1 MTRPRSVHNTI
12 ATLLWLLAIVALSA
26 SSAVASDSLQ
36 TSCPLL
42 PLHAQRLPDLNL
54 PRAGY
59 SVFCINGEI
68 TVVGGHTDGFVPTA
82 TAEYYKDGVWHLL
95 PTAYEH
101 DNGFAVVLSSGKAL
115 IAGGHEKHLGI
126 GQTFV
131 AEMYDPIAH
140 HFEGFGC
147 LDTKRSLASAI
158 EMDSGHVVIAG
169 NHYADDAIECFD
181 GQKNFTYIKD
191 VAAGRC
197 RPYILRIANNDALVF
212 GAFDTKDK
220 PLPEP
225 SLIDRI
231 KGEPFREPLLDTWH
245 PLGFEGLD
253 PNAISFIG
261 DEQAGD
267 YRHLLAAC
275 NDEGQIVII
284 QVCDTIFSILPTDVP
299 IPMESSWGKILYFS
313 PLIVDRMEQKGYIL
327 GIDNDKRFYALCIN
341 YSTVSDSSPASL
353 TLYYTDPLTDAG
365 AAPPILTPEGNILL
379 AGGITDSNFHPYR
392 TVYLLPLGRQVEGAS
407 SPGRLK
413 PYDIA
418 GYVCLVIFVLL
429 FLNWLRVRHKQG
441 NHSPDAPQSSNAT
454 PTPNASP
461 VPNAS
466 RLMEQIHQAMVEQKL
481 YLNNDLKLTDVA
493 TLLDTTPR
501 NIAEYIRE
509 CENCSFT
516 QLVNNYRIE
525 HAKRL
530 LVEQPDKKLM
540 NVAIESGF
548 ANETSF
554 FRTFKSVTGMT
565 PREWTAQKK

>member
-1 MTRPRSVHNTI
+1 MTQPRSVHNTI

-54 PRAGY
+54 PRAGH

-68 TVVGGHTDGFVPTA
+68 TIVGGHTDGFVPTA
-82 TAEYYKDGVWHLL
+82 TAEYYKDGAWHLL

-158 EMDSGHVVIAG
+158 EIDSGLVMIAG

-181 GQKNFTYIKD
+181 GQRNFAFVKD
-191 VAAGRC
+191 VSAGRC
-197 RPYILRIANNDALVF
+197 HPYILHVANDDALIF
-212 GAFDTKDK
+212 GNFDTKDK

-225 SLIDRI
+225 SLIDRM
-231 KGEPFREPLLDTWH
+231 KGEPFHDPLLDIWY
-245 PLGFEGLD
+245 PLNFEGLD

-267 YRHLLAAC
+267 YRHLLAAN
-275 NDEGQIVII
+275 NDEGQMAIL
-284 QVCDTIFSILPTDVP
+284 QVCDTIFSILPTDVS
-299 IPMESSWGKILYFS
+299 IPLESPWGKIKYYS

-327 GIDNDKRFYALCIN
+327 GVDNDRRFYALCVN
-341 YSTVSDSSPASL
+341 YSAVSDGSPASL

-365 AAPPILTPEGNILL
+365 TAFPILTPEGNILL
-379 AGGITDSNFHPYR
+379 AGGITDSNFYPYR
-392 TVYLLPLGRQVEGAS
+392 TVFLLPVGRQVEEVFTHGA
-407 SPGRLK
+407 LK
-413 PYDIA
+413 PYDVA
-418 GYVCLVIFVLL
+418 GYVCLLIFVLL
-429 FLNWLRVRHKQG
+429 FLNWLRVRRKKEPVVSR
-441 NHSPDAPQSSNAT
+441 NELTSEPDVTNILKRTRQ
-454 PTPNASP
+454 
-461 VPNAS
+461 
-466 RLMEQIHQAMVEQKL
+466 LMEEKQL
-481 YLNNDLKLTDVA
+481 YLNSDLKLPDVA
-493 TLLDTTPR
+493 SLLDISPR
-501 NIAEYIRE
+501 KLAEYIKE
-509 CENCSFT
+509 HEDCSFA
-516 QLVNNYRIE
+516 QFINEYRIE

-530 LVEQPDKKLM
+530 LQEQPEKKLTQ
-540 NVAIESGF
+540 VAIESGF

-554 FRTFKSVTGMT
+554 FRTFKSITGTT
-565 PREWTAQKK
+565 PREWLAQK

>member
-1 MTRPRSVHNTI
+1 MTQPRSVHNTI

-36 TSCPLL
+36 TSCPIL

-82 TAEYYKDGVWHLL
+82 TAEYYKDGAWHLL

-158 EMDSGHVVIAG
+158 EIDSGLVMIAG

-181 GQKNFTYIKD
+181 GQRNFAFVKD
-191 VAAGRC
+191 VSAGRC
-197 RPYILRIANNDALVF
+197 HPYILHVANDDALIF
-212 GAFDTKDK
+212 GNFDTKDK

-225 SLIDRI
+225 SLIDRM
-231 KGEPFREPLLDTWH
+231 KGEPFHEPLLDIWY
-245 PLGFEGLD
+245 PLNFEGFD

-267 YRHLLAAC
+267 YRHLLAAS
-275 NDEGQIVII
+275 NDEGQMAIL
-284 QVCDTIFSILPTDVP
+284 QVCDTIFSILPTDVS
-299 IPMESSWGKILYFS
+299 IPLESPWGKIKYYS

-327 GIDNDKRFYALCIN
+327 GVDNDRRFYALCVN
-341 YSTVSDSSPASL
+341 YSAVSDGSPASL

-365 AAPPILTPEGNILL
+365 TAFPILTPEGNILL
-379 AGGITDSNFHPYR
+379 AGGITDSNFYPYR
-392 TVYLLPLGRQVEGAS
+392 TVFLLPVGRQVEEVFTHGA
-407 SPGRLK
+407 LK
-413 PYDIA
+413 PYDVA
-418 GYVCLVIFVLL
+418 GYVCLLIFVLL
-429 FLNWLRVRHKQG
+429 FLNWLRVRRKKEPVVSR
-441 NHSPDAPQSSNAT
+441 NELTSEPDVTNILKRTRQ
-454 PTPNASP
+454 
-461 VPNAS
+461 
-466 RLMEQIHQAMVEQKL
+466 LMEEKQL
-481 YLNNDLKLTDVA
+481 YLNSDLKLPDVA
-493 TLLDTTPR
+493 SLLDISPR
-501 NIAEYIRE
+501 KLAEYIKE
-509 CENCSFT
+509 HEDCSFA
-516 QLVNNYRIE
+516 QFINEYRIE

-530 LVEQPDKKLM
+530 LQEQPEKKLTQ
-540 NVAIESGF
+540 VAIESGF

-554 FRTFKSVTGMT
+554 FRTFKSITGTT
-565 PREWTAQKK
+565 PREWLAQK

>member
-82 TAEYYKDGVWHLL
+82 TAEYYKDGAWHLL
-95 PTAYEH
+95 STAYEH

-158 EMDSGHVVIAG
+158 EIDSGRVMIAG

-181 GQKNFTYIKD
+181 GQRNFAFVKD
-191 VAAGRC
+191 VSAGRC
-197 RPYILRIANNDALVF
+197 HPYILHVANDDALIF
-212 GAFDTKDK
+212 GSFDTKDK

-225 SLIDRI
+225 SLIDRM
-231 KGEPFREPLLDTWH
+231 KGEPFHEPLLDIWY
-245 PLGFEGLD
+245 PLNFEGLD

-267 YRHLLAAC
+267 YRHLLAAS
-275 NDEGQIVII
+275 NDEGQIAII
-284 QVCDTIFSILPTDVP
+284 QVCDTIFSILPTDVS
-299 IPMESSWGKILYFS
+299 IPLESPWGKIKYYS

-327 GIDNDKRFYALCIN
+327 GVDNDRRFYALCVN
-341 YSTVSDSSPASL
+341 YSAVSDGSPASL
-353 TLYYTDPLTDAG
+353 TLYYTDPLIDAG
-365 AAPPILTPEGNILL
+365 TAFPILTPEGNILL
-379 AGGITDSNFHPYR
+379 AGGITDSNFYPYR
-392 TVYLLPLGRQVEGAS
+392 TVFLLPVGRQVEEVFTHGA
-407 SPGRLK
+407 LK
-413 PYDIA
+413 PYDVA
-418 GYVCLVIFVLL
+418 GYVCLLIFVLL
-429 FLNWLRVRHKQG
+429 FLNWLRVRRKKEPVVSRNELTSEPDVTNILKRTRQLIEEKQ
-441 NHSPDAPQSSNAT
+441 
-454 PTPNASP
+454 
-461 VPNAS
+461 
-466 RLMEQIHQAMVEQKL
+466 L
-481 YLNNDLKLTDVA
+481 YLNSDLKLPDVA
-493 TLLDTTPR
+493 SLLDISPR
-501 NIAEYIRE
+501 KLAEYIKE
-509 CENCSFT
+509 HEDCSFA
-516 QLVNNYRIE
+516 QFINEYRIE

-530 LVEQPDKKLM
+530 LQEQPEKKLTQ
-540 NVAIESGF
+540 VAIESGF

-554 FRTFKSVTGMT
+554 FRTFKSITGTT
-565 PREWTAQKK
+565 PREWLAQK

>member
-82 TAEYYKDGVWHLL
+82 TAEYYKDGAWHLL
-95 PTAYEH
+95 STAYEH

-158 EMDSGHVVIAG
+158 EIDSGLVMIAG

-181 GQKNFTYIKD
+181 GQRNFTFVKD
-191 VAAGRC
+191 VSAGRC
-197 RPYILRIANNDALVF
+197 HPYILHVANDDALIF
-212 GAFDTKDK
+212 GNFDTKDK

-225 SLIDRI
+225 SLIDRM
-231 KGEPFREPLLDTWH
+231 KGEPFHEPLLDIWY
-245 PLGFEGLD
+245 PLNFEGFD

-267 YRHLLAAC
+267 YRHLLAAS
-275 NDEGQIVII
+275 NDEGQMAIL
-284 QVCDTIFSILPTDVP
+284 QVCDTIFSILPTDVS
-299 IPMESSWGKILYFS
+299 IPLESPWGKIKYYS

-327 GIDNDKRFYALCIN
+327 GVDNDRRFYALCVN
-341 YSTVSDSSPASL
+341 YSAVSDGSPASL

-365 AAPPILTPEGNILL
+365 TAFPILTPEGNILL
-379 AGGITDSNFHPYR
+379 AGGITDSNFYPYR
-392 TVYLLPLGRQVEGAS
+392 TVFLLPVGRQVEKVFTHGT
-407 SPGRLK
+407 LK
-413 PYDIA
+413 PYDVA
-418 GYVCLVIFVLL
+418 GYVCLLIFVLL
-429 FLNWLRVRHKQG
+429 FLNWLRVRRKKE
-441 NHSPDAPQSSNAT
+441 
-454 PTPNASP
+454 P
-461 VPNAS
+461 VAS
-466 RLMEQIHQAMVEQKL
+466 RNELTSEPDVTNILKLTRQLMEEKQL
-481 YLNNDLKLTDVA
+481 YLNSDLKLPDVA
-493 TLLDTTPR
+493 SLLDISPR
-501 NIAEYIRE
+501 KLAEYIKE
-509 CENCSFT
+509 HEDCSFA
-516 QLVNNYRIE
+516 QFINEYRIE

-530 LVEQPDKKLM
+530 LQEQPEKKLTQ
-540 NVAIESGF
+540 VAIESGF

-554 FRTFKSVTGMT
+554 FRTFKSITGTT
-565 PREWTAQKK
+565 PREWLAQK

>member
-1 MTRPRSVHNTI
+1 
-12 ATLLWLLAIVALSA
+12 
-26 SSAVASDSLQ
+26 
-36 TSCPLL
+36 
-42 PLHAQRLPDLNL
+42 LHAQRLPDLNL

-82 TAEYYKDGVWHLL
+82 TAEYYKDGAWHLL
-95 PTAYEH
+95 STAYEH

-131 AEMYDPIAH
+131 AEMYDPTTH
-140 HFEGFGC
+140 SFEGFGC

-267 YRHLLAAC
+267 YRHLLAAS
-275 NDEGQIVII
+275 NDEGQMAIL
-284 QVCDTIFSILPTDVP
+284 QVCDTIFSILPTDVS
-299 IPMESSWGKILYFS
+299 IPLESPWGKIKYYS

-327 GIDNDKRFYALCIN
+327 GVDNDRRFYALCVN
-341 YSTVSDSSPASL
+341 YSAVSDGSPASL

-365 AAPPILTPEGNILL
+365 TASPILTPEGNILL
-379 AGGITDSNFHPYR
+379 AGGITDSNFYPYR
-392 TVYLLPLGRQVEGAS
+392 TVFLLPVGRQVEEVFTHGA
-407 SPGRLK
+407 LK
-413 PYDIA
+413 PYDVA
-418 GYVCLVIFVLL
+418 GYVCLLIFVLL
-429 FLNWLRVRHKQG
+429 FLNWLRVRRKKEPVVSR
-441 NHSPDAPQSSNAT
+441 NELTSEPDVTNILKRTRQ
-454 PTPNASP
+454 
-461 VPNAS
+461 
-466 RLMEQIHQAMVEQKL
+466 LMEEKQL
-481 YLNNDLKLTDVA
+481 YLNSDLKLPDVA
-493 TLLDTTPR
+493 SLLDISPR
-501 NIAEYIRE
+501 KLAEYIKDHE
-509 CENCSFT
+509 DCSFA
-516 QLVNNYRIE
+516 QFINEYRIE

-530 LVEQPDKKLM
+530 LQEQPEKKLTQ
-540 NVAIESGF
+540 VAIESGF

-554 FRTFKSVTGMT
+554 FRTFKSITGTT
-565 PREWTAQKK
+565 PREWLAQK

>member
-1 MTRPRSVHNTI
+1 MTQPRSVHNTI

-54 PRAGY
+54 PRAGH

-68 TVVGGHTDGFVPTA
+68 TIVGGHTDGFVPTA
-82 TAEYYKDGVWHLL
+82 TAEYYKDGAWHLL

-158 EMDSGHVVIAG
+158 EIDSGLVMIAG

-181 GQKNFTYIKD
+181 GQRNFSFIKD
-191 VAAGRC
+191 VSAGRC
-197 RPYILRIANNDALVF
+197 HPYILHAANDDALIF
-212 GAFDTKDK
+212 GNFDTKDK

-225 SLIDRI
+225 SLIDRM
-231 KGEPFREPLLDTWH
+231 KGEPFHEPLLDIWY
-245 PLGFEGLD
+245 PLNFEGFD

-267 YRHLLAAC
+267 YRHLLAAS
-275 NDEGQIVII
+275 NDEGQMAIL
-284 QVCDTIFSILPTDVP
+284 QVCDTIFSILPTDVS
-299 IPMESSWGKILYFS
+299 IPLESPWGKIKYYS

-327 GIDNDKRFYALCIN
+327 GVDNDRRFYALCVN
-341 YSTVSDSSPASL
+341 YSAVSDGSPASL

-365 AAPPILTPEGNILL
+365 TAFPILTPEGNILL
-379 AGGITDSNFHPYR
+379 AGGITDSNFYPYR
-392 TVYLLPLGRQVEGAS
+392 TVFLLPVGRQVEEVFTHGA
-407 SPGRLK
+407 LK
-413 PYDIA
+413 PYDVA
-418 GYVCLVIFVLL
+418 GYVCLLIFVLL
-429 FLNWLRVRHKQG
+429 FLNWLRVRRKKEPVVSR
-441 NHSPDAPQSSNAT
+441 NELTSEPDVTNILKRTRQ
-454 PTPNASP
+454 
-461 VPNAS
+461 
-466 RLMEQIHQAMVEQKL
+466 LMEEKQL
-481 YLNNDLKLTDVA
+481 YLNSDLKLPDVA
-493 TLLDTTPR
+493 SLLDISPR
-501 NIAEYIRE
+501 KLAEYIKE
-509 CENCSFT
+509 HEDCSFA
-516 QLVNNYRIE
+516 QFINEYRIE

-530 LVEQPDKKLM
+530 LQEQPEKKLTQ
-540 NVAIESGF
+540 VAIESGF

-554 FRTFKSVTGMT
+554 FRTFKSITGTT
-565 PREWTAQKK
+565 PREWLAQK

>member
-1 MTRPRSVHNTI
+1 MTQPRSVHNTI

-36 TSCPLL
+36 TSCPIL

-82 TAEYYKDGVWHLL
+82 TAEYYKDGAWHLL

-158 EMDSGHVVIAG
+158 EIDSGLVMIAG

-181 GQKNFTYIKD
+181 GQRNFAFVKD
-191 VAAGRC
+191 VSAGRC
-197 RPYILRIANNDALVF
+197 HPYILHVANDDALIF
-212 GAFDTKDK
+212 GNFDTKDK

-225 SLIDRI
+225 SLIDRM
-231 KGEPFREPLLDTWH
+231 KGEPFHEPLLDIWY
-245 PLGFEGLD
+245 PLNFEGFD

-267 YRHLLAAC
+267 YRHLLAAS
-275 NDEGQIVII
+275 NDEGQMAIL
-284 QVCDTIFSILPTDVP
+284 QVCDTIFSILPTDVS
-299 IPMESSWGKILYFS
+299 IPLESPWGKIKYYS

-327 GIDNDKRFYALCIN
+327 GVDNDRRFYALCVN
-341 YSTVSDSSPASL
+341 YSAVSDGSPASL

-365 AAPPILTPEGNILL
+365 TAFPILTPEGNILL
-379 AGGITDSNFHPYR
+379 AGGITDSNFYPYQ
-392 TVYLLPLGRQVEGAS
+392 TVFLLPVGRQVEEVFTHGA
-407 SPGRLK
+407 LK
-413 PYDIA
+413 PYDVA
-418 GYVCLVIFVLL
+418 GYVCLLIFVLL
-429 FLNWLRVRHKQG
+429 FLNWLRVRRKKEPVVSR
-441 NHSPDAPQSSNAT
+441 NELTSEPDVTNILKRTRQ
-454 PTPNASP
+454 
-461 VPNAS
+461 
-466 RLMEQIHQAMVEQKL
+466 LMEEKQL
-481 YLNNDLKLTDVA
+481 YLNSDLKLPDVA
-493 TLLDTTPR
+493 SLLDISPR
-501 NIAEYIRE
+501 KLAEYIKE
-509 CENCSFT
+509 HEDCSFA
-516 QLVNNYRIE
+516 QFINEYRIE

-530 LVEQPDKKLM
+530 LQEQPEKKLTQ
-540 NVAIESGF
+540 VAIESGF

-554 FRTFKSVTGMT
+554 FRTFKSITGTT
-565 PREWTAQKK
+565 PREWLAQK

>member
-1 MTRPRSVHNTI
+1 MTQPRSVHNTI

-54 PRAGY
+54 PRAGH

-82 TAEYYKDGVWHLL
+82 TAEYYKDGAWHLL
-95 PTAYEH
+95 STAYEH

-131 AEMYDPIAH
+131 AEMYDPTTH
-140 HFEGFGC
+140 SFEGFGC

-225 SLIDRI
+225 SLIDRM

-267 YRHLLAAC
+267 YRHLLATC
-275 NDEGQIVII
+275 NHEGQMAII

-327 GIDNDKRFYALCIN
+327 GVDNDKRFYALCIN
-341 YSTVSDSSPASL
+341 YNAVSDSTPASL

-365 AAPPILTPEGNILL
+365 TASPILTPEGNILL
-379 AGGITDSNFHPYR
+379 AGGITDSNFYPYR

-407 SPGRLK
+407 SPGGLK

-441 NHSPDAPQSSNAT
+441 NHSPDAPQGGNAA
-454 PTPNASP
+454 PA
-461 VPNAS
+461 PNAS

>member
-1 MTRPRSVHNTI
+1 MTQPRSVHNTI
-12 ATLLWLLAIVALSA
+12 ATLLWLLAMVALSA

-54 PRAGY
+54 PRAGH

-82 TAEYYKDGVWHLL
+82 TAEYYKDGAWHLL

-131 AEMYDPIAH
+131 AEMYDPTTH
-140 HFEGFGC
+140 SFEGFGC

-169 NHYADDAIECFD
+169 NHYTDDAIECFD
-181 GQKNFTYIKD
+181 GQKNFTYVKD
-191 VAAGRC
+191 VSAGRC
-197 RPYILRIANNDALVF
+197 LPYILRIANNDVLVF

-225 SLIDRI
+225 SLIDRM
-231 KGEPFREPLLDTWH
+231 KGEPFREPLLDIWH

-253 PNAISFIG
+253 PNTISFIG
-261 DEQAGD
+261 NEQADD
-267 YRHLLAAC
+267 YLHLLAAC
-275 NDEGQIVII
+275 NDEGQIAII
-284 QVCDTIFSILPTDVP
+284 QVCDTIFSLLPTDVP
-299 IPMESSWGKILYFS
+299 IPMESSWGKIVYYS

-327 GIDNDKRFYALCIN
+327 GVDNDRRFYALCIN
-341 YSTVSDSSPASL
+341 YSAVSASSPASL

-365 AAPPILTPEGNILL
+365 TASPILTPEGNILL
-379 AGGITDSNFHPYR
+379 AGGITDSNFYPYR
-392 TVYLLPLGRQVEGAS
+392 TVYLLPLGRQEEGAY
-407 SPGRLK
+407 SPGGLK
-413 PYDIA
+413 PYDVA

-429 FLNWLRVRHKQG
+429 FLNWLRVRRKKEPVA
-441 NHSPDAPQSSNAT
+441 SKIELSAEPDVTNILQRT
-454 PTPNASP
+454 
-461 VPNAS
+461 
-466 RLMEQIHQAMVEQKL
+466 RQLMEEKRL
-481 YLNNDLKLTDVA
+481 YLNYDLKLPDVA
-493 TLLDTTPR
+493 SLLDISPR
-501 NIAEYIRE
+501 KLAEYIKDHE
-509 CENCSFT
+509 DCSFA
-516 QLVNNYRIE
+516 QFINEYRIE

-530 LVEQPDKKLM
+530 LQEQPEKKLTQ
-540 NVAIESGF
+540 VAIESGF

-554 FRTFKSVTGMT
+554 FRTFKSITGTT
-565 PREWTAQKK
+565 PREWLAQK

>member
-1 MTRPRSVHNTI
+1 M
-12 ATLLWLLAIVALSA
+12 VALSA

-42 PLHAQRLPDLNL
+42 PLQAQRLPDLNL
-54 PRAGY
+54 PRAGH

-82 TAEYYKDGVWHLL
+82 TAEYYKDGTWHLL
-95 PTAYEH
+95 STAYEH

-131 AEMYDPIAH
+131 AEMYDPTTH
-140 HFEGFGC
+140 SFEGFGC

-169 NHYADDAIECFD
+169 NHYTDDAIECFD
-181 GQKNFTYIKD
+181 GQKNFTYVKD

-220 PLPEP
+220 PLHEP
-225 SLIDRI
+225 SLIDRM

-245 PLGFEGLD
+245 PFGFEGLD

-261 DEQAGD
+261 DEQSND

-275 NDEGQIVII
+275 NDEGQLAII
-284 QVCDTIFSILPTDVP
+284 QVCDTIFSLFPTDVP
-299 IPMESSWGKILYFS
+299 IPMESLWGKILYFS

-365 AAPPILTPEGNILL
+365 TASPILTPEGNILL

-407 SPGRLK
+407 SPGGLK

-429 FLNWLRVRHKQG
+429 FLNWLRVRYKQG
-441 NHSPDAPQSSNAT
+441 NHSPDAPQSGNAT

-466 RLMEQIHQAMVEQKL
+466 RLMEQIHQAMVEKKL

-530 LVEQPDKKLM
+530 LIEQPDKKLM

>member
-82 TAEYYKDGVWHLL
+82 TAEYYKDGAWHLL

-158 EMDSGHVVIAG
+158 EIDSGLVMIAG

-181 GQKNFTYIKD
+181 GQRNFAFVKD
-191 VAAGRC
+191 VSAGRC
-197 RPYILRIANNDALVF
+197 HPYILHVANDDALIF
-212 GAFDTKDK
+212 GSFDTKDK

-225 SLIDRI
+225 SLIDRM
-231 KGEPFREPLLDTWH
+231 KGEPFHEPLLDIWY
-245 PLGFEGLD
+245 PLNFEGLD

-267 YRHLLAAC
+267 YRHLLAAS
-275 NDEGQIVII
+275 NDEGQMAIL
-284 QVCDTIFSILPTDVP
+284 QVCDTIFSILPTDVS
-299 IPMESSWGKILYFS
+299 IPLESPWGKIKYYS

-327 GIDNDKRFYALCIN
+327 GVDNDRRFYTLCVN
-341 YSTVSDSSPASL
+341 YSAVSDGSPASL

-365 AAPPILTPEGNILL
+365 TAFPILTPEGNILL
-379 AGGITDSNFHPYR
+379 AGGITDSNFYPYR
-392 TVYLLPLGRQVEGAS
+392 TVFLLPVGRQVEEVFTHGA
-407 SPGRLK
+407 LK
-413 PYDIA
+413 PYDVA
-418 GYVCLVIFVLL
+418 GYVCLLIFVLL
-429 FLNWLRVRHKQG
+429 FLNWLRVRRKKEPVVSR
-441 NHSPDAPQSSNAT
+441 NELTSEPDVTNILKRTRQ
-454 PTPNASP
+454 
-461 VPNAS
+461 
-466 RLMEQIHQAMVEQKL
+466 LMEEKQL
-481 YLNNDLKLTDVA
+481 YLNSDLKLPDVA
-493 TLLDTTPR
+493 SLLDISPR
-501 NIAEYIRE
+501 KLAEYIKE
-509 CENCSFT
+509 HEDCSFA
-516 QLVNNYRIE
+516 QFINEYRIE

-530 LVEQPDKKLM
+530 LQEQPEKKLTQ
-540 NVAIESGF
+540 VAIESGF

-554 FRTFKSVTGMT
+554 FRTFKSITGTT
-565 PREWTAQKK
+565 PREWLAQK

>member
-1 MTRPRSVHNTI
+1 MTQPRSVHNTI
-12 ATLLWLLAIVALSA
+12 ATLLWLLAMVALSV
-26 SSAVASDSLQ
+26 SSATASDSLPA
-36 TSCPLL
+36 SCPIL
-42 PLHAQRLPDLNL
+42 PLQAQRLPDLNL
-54 PRAGY
+54 QRAGH

-82 TAEYYKDGVWHLL
+82 TAEYYKDGAWHLL

-158 EMDSGHVVIAG
+158 EIDSGLVMIAG

-181 GQKNFTYIKD
+181 GQRNFAFVKD
-191 VAAGRC
+191 VSAGRC
-197 RPYILRIANNDALVF
+197 HPYILHVANDDALIF
-212 GAFDTKDK
+212 GNFDTKDK

-225 SLIDRI
+225 SLIDRM

-267 YRHLLAAC
+267 YRHLLVAS
-275 NDEGQIVII
+275 NDEGQMVII
-284 QVCDTIFSILPTDVP
+284 QVCDTIFSILPTDVS
-299 IPMESSWGKILYFS
+299 IPLESPWGKIKYYS

-327 GIDNDKRFYALCIN
+327 GVDNDRRFYALCVN
-341 YSTVSDSSPASL
+341 YSAVSDGSPASL
-353 TLYYTDPLTDAG
+353 TLYYTDPLIDAG
-365 AAPPILTPEGNILL
+365 TAFPILTPEGNILL
-379 AGGITDSNFHPYR
+379 AGGITDSNFYPYR
-392 TVYLLPLGRQVEGAS
+392 TVFLLPVGRQVEKVLTHGT
-407 SPGRLK
+407 LK
-413 PYDIA
+413 PYDVA
-418 GYVCLVIFVLL
+418 GYVCLLIFVLL
-429 FLNWLRVRHKQG
+429 FLNWLRVRRKKE
-441 NHSPDAPQSSNAT
+441 
-454 PTPNASP
+454 P
-461 VPNAS
+461 VAS
-466 RLMEQIHQAMVEQKL
+466 RNELTSEPDVTNILKLTRQLMEEKQL
-481 YLNNDLKLTDVA
+481 YLNSDLKLPDVA
-493 TLLDTTPR
+493 SLLDISPR
-501 NIAEYIRE
+501 KLAEYIKDHE
-509 CENCSFT
+509 DCSFA
-516 QLVNNYRIE
+516 QFINEYRIE

-530 LVEQPDKKLM
+530 LQEQPEKKLTQ
-540 NVAIESGF
+540 VAIESGF

-554 FRTFKSVTGMT
+554 FRTFKSITGTT
-565 PREWTAQKK
+565 PREWLAQK

>member
-1 MTRPRSVHNTI
+1 M
-12 ATLLWLLAIVALSA
+12 VALSA
-26 SSAVASDSLQ
+26 SSAAASDSLQ
-36 TSCPLL
+36 TTCPIL
-42 PLHAQRLPDLNL
+42 PLQAQRLPDLNL
-54 PRAGY
+54 PRAGH
-59 SVFCINGEI
+59 SIFCLNGEI

-82 TAEYYKDGVWHLL
+82 TAEYYKDGAWHLL
-95 PTAYEH
+95 STAYEH

-131 AEMYDPIAH
+131 AEMYNPIAH
-140 HFEGFGC
+140 RFEGFGC

-158 EMDSGHVVIAG
+158 EMDSGRVVIAG

-181 GQKNFTYIKD
+181 GQKNFTFVKD
-191 VAAGRC
+191 VATGRC
-197 RPYILRIANNDALVF
+197 RPYILRVANDDALIF
-212 GAFDTKDK
+212 GTYDTKDK
-220 PLPEP
+220 KLPEP
-225 SLIDRI
+225 SWIDRL
-231 KGEPFREPLLDTWH
+231 KGEAFNEPLLDIWH
-245 PLGFEGLD
+245 PFGLEGLD

-275 NDEGQIVII
+275 NDEGQMAIL
-284 QVCDTIFSILPTDVP
+284 QVCDTIFSLLPTDVP
-299 IPMESSWGKILYFS
+299 IPQESSWGKIQYFS
-313 PLIVDRMEQKGYIL
+313 PLIVDRTGQKGYIL
-327 GIDNDKRFYALCIN
+327 GVDNDMRFYALCVN
-341 YSTVSDSSPASL
+341 YSAVADSHPASL
-353 TLYYTDPLTDAG
+353 TLYCTDPLTDAG
-365 AAPPILTPEGNILL
+365 TSCPVLTPEGNILL

-392 TVYLLPLGRQVEGAS
+392 TVYLLPVGRQVEGTSTTTGLA
-407 SPGRLK
+407 
-413 PYDIA
+413 PYDVA

-441 NHSPDAPQSSNAT
+441 HPSPDASQSGSAA
-454 PTPNASP
+454 PA
-461 VPNAS
+461 PNAS

-493 TLLDTTPR
+493 TLLETTPR

-530 LVEQPDKKLM
+530 LQEQPDKKLM

>member
-1 MTRPRSVHNTI
+1 MKQPRLVHNPI
-12 ATLLWLLAIVALSA
+12 ATLLWLLAMVALSV
-26 SSAVASDSLQ
+26 SSASASDSLQ
-36 TSCPLL
+36 TTCPIL
-42 PLHAQRLPDLNL
+42 PLQAQRLPDLNL
-54 PRAGY
+54 PRAGH

-82 TAEYYKDGVWHLL
+82 TAEYFKDGAWHLL
-95 PTAYEH
+95 STAYEH

-140 HFEGFGC
+140 SFEGFGC

-158 EMDSGHVVIAG
+158 EMDSGRVVIAG

-181 GQKNFTYIKD
+181 GQRNFTFVKD
-191 VAAGRC
+191 VTAGRC
-197 RPYILRIANNDALVF
+197 RPYILRISNDDALVF
-212 GAFDTKDK
+212 GTFDTKDN
-220 PLPEP
+220 PHPEP
-225 SLIDRI
+225 SWVDRLQ
-231 KGEPFREPLLDTWH
+231 GEAFREPLLDTWH
-245 PLGFEGLD
+245 PLGLEGLE

-261 DEQAGD
+261 NEEAGD
-267 YRHLLAAC
+267 YRHLLAAS
-275 NDEGQIVII
+275 NDEGQMAIL
-284 QVCDTIFSILPTDVP
+284 QVCDTIFTLLPTEVP
-299 IPMESSWGKILYFS
+299 IPLESPWGKIRYYS
-313 PLIVDRMEQKGYIL
+313 PLIVDEMAQKGYIL
-327 GIDNDKRFYALCIN
+327 GVDNDKRFYVLCVN
-341 YSTVSDSSPASL
+341 YSTVADSIPASL
-353 TLYYTDPLTDAG
+353 SLFYTDPLTDA
-365 AAPPILTPEGNILL
+365 ATSYPVLTPEGNILL

-392 TVYLLPLGRQVEGAS
+392 TVYLLPVGRQVEETSTSGA
-407 SPGRLK
+407 LK
-413 PYDIA
+413 PYDVA
-418 GYVCLVIFVLL
+418 GYICLVIFVLL

-441 NHSPDAPQSSNAT
+441 HHSPDAPQSGNIT
-454 PTPNASP
+454 PA
-461 VPNAS
+461 PNAS

-493 TLLDTTPR
+493 DLLDTTPR
-501 NIAEYIRE
+501 NIAECIRE
-509 CENCSFT
+509 YENCSFT

-530 LVEQPDKKLM
+530 LQEQPDKKLM

-565 PREWTAQKK
+565 PREWMAQKK